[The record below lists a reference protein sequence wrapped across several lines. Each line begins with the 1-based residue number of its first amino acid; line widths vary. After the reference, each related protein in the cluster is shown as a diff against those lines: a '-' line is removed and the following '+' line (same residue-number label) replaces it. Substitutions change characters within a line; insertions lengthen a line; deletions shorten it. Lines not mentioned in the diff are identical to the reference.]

1 MARTAGLL
9 AVGLVACCLVGCAS
23 TSQARKTETSGFLR
37 DYSTLQLGADD
48 QAQLVYV
55 SQTANFGRYSKILMD
70 PIVVHASDP
79 KGGLSKV
86 PADELQS
93 IVDYLDTT
101 VREHLQADY
110 TFVTTPGPDTMRLR
124 IAITEAKGANVVLS
138 AASTV
143 TPAGLAINGL
153 KKAVTGASTGVGE
166 ASCEMELLDSVTNTR
181 LAAAVDSRV
190 GGKASS
196 FSKWQGVKDAYD
208 YWAERL
214 RVRLAEFR
222 SR

>member
-1 MARTAGLL
+1 MAL
-9 AVGLVACCLVGCAS
+9 AVGLMVVSVAGCAS
-23 TSQARKTETSGFLR
+23 TSQARKVESSGFLGN
-37 DYSTLQLGADD
+37 YAALQPGADGE
-48 QAQLVYV
+48 AQLIYV
-55 SQTANFGRYSKILMD
+55 SPTAEFSSYTKILMD
-70 PIVVHASDP
+70 PIVVHAADGDSS
-79 KGGLSKV
+79 LSKV

-93 IVDYLDTT
+93 IVDYLDAT
-101 VREHLQADY
+101 VREHLQSDY

-124 IAITEAKGANVVLS
+124 IAITEAKGANVILS

-143 TPAGLAINGL
+143 TPAGLAVNGL
-153 KKAVTGASTGVGE
+153 KKAVTGKSTGVGS

-190 GGKASS
+190 GGKANS

-214 RVRLAEFR
+214 NVRLAEFR